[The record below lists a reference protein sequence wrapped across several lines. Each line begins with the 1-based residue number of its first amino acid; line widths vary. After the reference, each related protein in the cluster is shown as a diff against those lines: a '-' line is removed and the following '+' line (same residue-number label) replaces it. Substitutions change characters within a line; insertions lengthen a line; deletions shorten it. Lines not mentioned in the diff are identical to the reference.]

1 LGFYSTPWDLDP
13 TVGEKEGKGLTVGS
27 STARFCGQ
35 GVDNGEVLE
44 VPSDDEEVDGVKKRT
59 VSPGVWSTMAVVSCR
74 RAGG

>member
-1 LGFYSTPWDLDP
+1 
-13 TVGEKEGKGLTVGS
+13 VGS

-59 VSPGVWSTMAVVSCR
+59 ASPGVWSTMAVVSCR